1 MYIQTLVSHE
11 SIVADFD
18 IHCCL
23 QVCMITSGN
32 SSVTMARA
40 ESETMY
46 IDPETGEVHVFY
58 AGPSEM

>member
-1 MYIQTLVSHE
+1 MVT
-11 SIVADFD
+11 AD
-18 IHCCL
+18 
-23 QVCMITSGN
+23 N

-46 IDPETGEVHVFY
+46 IDPTNTGEVHVFY

>member
-1 MYIQTLVSHE
+1 MV
-11 SIVADFD
+11 
-18 IHCCL
+18 
-23 QVCMITSGN
+23 TSGN

-46 IDPETGEVHVFY
+46 IDPNTGEVHVFY

>member
-1 MYIQTLVSHE
+1 
-11 SIVADFD
+11 
-18 IHCCL
+18 
-23 QVCMITSGN
+23 MITSDD

-46 IDPETGEVHVFY
+46 IDPETGETHVFY